1 VKKKKKKKKHKK
13 MMMMM
18 MMMKKPILLAVFPFL
33 FFLSWTMGRIQK
45 PKSVRRNIYLTLV
58 VHLSKATNR
67 EMRT

>member
-1 VKKKKKKKKHKK
+1 VKKKKKKK
-13 MMMMM
+13 MMMIIVMMM
-18 MMMKKPILLAVFPFL
+18 MMMKKPILQAVFPF
-33 FFLSWTMGRIQK
+33 FFKSWTMGRIKK